1 MTHDDG
7 LLALDR
13 MERAM
18 WKVRDRLMR
27 AVNALECAGVPYAV
41 VGGNAVMAQV
51 EQIDESVV
59 RATQDVDLLVRP
71 DDYEEV
77 KRALTAAGFIHRHSA
92 GLEIFLDGEAAK
104 ARDAVHVL
112 FAGRRVRADHVAPA
126 PDVSEASA
134 FKGFRVIDLEPLV
147 RMKLTSFRR
156 KDQVH
161 LLDMIGIGMLDA
173 SWLDRL
179 EPELAGRLQELL
191 DDPDG

>member
-77 KRALTAAGFIHRHSA
+77 KRALTAAGFIHRYSA

>member
-77 KRALTAAGFIHRHSA
+77 KRALTAAGFIHRYSA

-104 ARDAVHVL
+104 ARDAVRVL